1 MKLNLSLPLD
11 VERFCTR
18 ANALIEKGAYVEL
31 IDKSGRTRAQNSYDH
46 LLIGIVAMEL
56 GESIPYVKE
65 MYFKRLIN
73 PDIFVYRRHDPFMG
87 EIEDTYSTR
96 EISKEQTSIAID
108 RFKRWMAEQGIYAPS
123 PMDEARLKDIE
134 IEMGRM
140 ERYIGR

>member
-11 VERFCTR
+11 AERFVTR
-18 ANALIEKGAYVEL
+18 CNSLLEKGAYVEL

-65 MYFKRLIN
+65 MYFKRLVN

-108 RFKRWMAEQGIYAPS
+108 RFKRWGAENGIYMPN
-123 PMDEARLKDIE
+123 PGDESLLQEIA
-134 IEMGRM
+134 IEMGRQQA
-140 ERYIGR
+140 YLGG

>member
-11 VERFCTR
+11 AERFTTR
-18 ANALIEKGAYVEL
+18 CNALLQKGAYVEL
-31 IDKSGRTRAQNSYDH
+31 IDKSGRTKRQNSYEH
-46 LLIGIVAMEL
+46 LLCGIVAIEM
-56 GESIPYVKE
+56 GETLDYVKE
-65 MYFKRLIN
+65 NYFKRLIN

-123 PMDEARLKDIE
+123 PLDEARLMDIE